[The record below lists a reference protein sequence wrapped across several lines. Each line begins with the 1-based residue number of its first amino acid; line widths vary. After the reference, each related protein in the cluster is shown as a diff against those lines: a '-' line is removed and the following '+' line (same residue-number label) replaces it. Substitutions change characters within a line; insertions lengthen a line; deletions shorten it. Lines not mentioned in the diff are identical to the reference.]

1 MGSKASQT
9 SRSMGSNTSQNA
21 HAQKALDSLRR
32 IVRALREAARS
43 AELRFGISGAQLFVL
58 HKLAEASSPIS
69 LNELARLTH
78 THQSSVSTV
87 VTRLVEQ
94 RLVRRVRSERDA
106 RMLQL
111 TLTPAGERL
120 ARRAPDP
127 PQDRL
132 IEALESLPARQQ
144 KALAEALAS
153 VAKAVGAAKKPIMF
167 YEEKLR
173 EELRR
178 RRKRSRA

>member
-1 MGSKASQT
+1 
-9 SRSMGSNTSQNA
+9 MGSNTSQNTD
-21 HAQKALDSLRR
+21 AQKALDSLRR
-32 IVRALREAARS
+32 VVRALREAARS

-87 VTRLVEQ
+87 VTRLVEE

-120 ARRAPDP
+120 ASRAPDP
-127 PQDRL
+127 PQNRL
-132 IEALESLPARQQ
+132 IEAIESLPARQQ
-144 KALAEALAS
+144 KALAEALAG
-153 VAKAVGAAKKPIMF
+153 VAKAVGVAEKPIMF
-167 YEEKLR
+167 YEDRFR
-173 EELRR
+173 ERQRR
-178 RRKRSRA
+178 RRHR

>member
-1 MGSKASQT
+1 MGSQALQT
-9 SRSMGSNTSQNA
+9 SRSMGSNTSQNTDA
-21 HAQKALDSLRR
+21 RKALDSLRR
-32 IVRALREAARS
+32 VVRVLREAARA

-87 VTRLVEQ
+87 VTRLVDE

-111 TLTPAGERL
+111 TLSPAGKRL
-120 ARRAPDP
+120 ASRAPDP

-132 IEALESLPARQQ
+132 IEAIESLPARQQ
-144 KALAEALAS
+144 KALAEALGR
-153 VAKAVGAAKKPIMF
+153 VAK
-167 YEEKLR
+167 
-173 EELRR
+173 
-178 RRKRSRA
+178 

>member
-1 MGSKASQT
+1 
-9 SRSMGSNTSQNA
+9 MGSNTSQNTD
-21 HAQKALDSLRR
+21 AQKALDSLRR
-32 IVRALREAARS
+32 VVRALREAARS
-43 AELRFGISGAQLFVL
+43 AERRFGISGAQLFVL

-78 THQSSVSTV
+78 THQSSVSIV

-120 ARRAPDP
+120 ASRAPDP
-127 PQDRL
+127 PHDRL
-132 IEALESLPARQQ
+132 IEAIESLPARQQ
-144 KALAEALAS
+144 KALAEALAG
-153 VAKAVGAAKKPIMF
+153 VAKAVGATKKPIMF
-167 YEEKLR
+167 NEDRFR
-173 EELRR
+173 ERQR
-178 RRKRSRA
+178 PRRKRSGA

>member
-1 MGSKASQT
+1 
-9 SRSMGSNTSQNA
+9 MGSNTSQNA
-21 HAQKALDSLRR
+21 EAQKALDSLRR

-43 AELRFGISGAQLFVL
+43 AELRFGISGAQLLVL
-58 HKLAEASSPIS
+58 HKIAAASSPIS

-94 RLVRRVRSERDA
+94 RLVCRVRSERDA

-111 TLTPAGERL
+111 TLTPAGKRL
-120 ARRAPDP
+120 AGRAPDP

-132 IEALESLPARQQ
+132 IEAIDALPARQQ
-144 KALAEALAS
+144 RALAEALAG
-153 VAKAVGAAKKPIMF
+153 VAKAMGATKKPIMF
-167 YEEKLR
+167 YEEQLR
-173 EELRR
+173 ERERR
-178 RRKRSRA
+178 RRKRSSS